1 MQYPIARPEIV
12 EQALSLAN
20 ELGFAARPEGN
31 RPEAS
36 VGASCCIDAVGSLLQ
51 TVCSSV
57 HQAKVGEIGTG
68 AGVGAAWLTAGLRPG
83 STLTSVEIET
93 RLHQAVSMLF
103 APYQSVELLN
113 GDWRGE
119 FKDRSPYDLL
129 FADGGGVGGTP
140 SGWEEIADL
149 VRSGGII
156 IIDDLTPEELWP
168 ANWRGQLDPKREL
181 AFKSGYFVSS
191 EVRTGAETSAL
202 LMVRR

>member
-68 AGVGAAWLTAGLRPG
+68 AGVGAA
-83 STLTSVEIET
+83 SNS
-93 RLHQAVSMLF
+93 
-103 APYQSVELLN
+103 
-113 GDWRGE
+113 
-119 FKDRSPYDLL
+119 RSNVVIK
-129 FADGGGVGGTP
+129 AEP
-140 SGWEEIADL
+140 SW
-149 VRSGGII
+149 SFQ
-156 IIDDLTPEELWP
+156 P
-168 ANWRGQLDPKREL
+168 ARK
-181 AFKSGYFVSS
+181 
-191 EVRTGAETSAL
+191 
-202 LMVRR
+202 